1 MTHQQLKM
9 PRPTSPRAAFRQRQK
24 RRAQKAA
31 TLAAKFPRL
40 KSLKVE
46 VEYYAAD
53 KATRI
58 GQINYVLNVEHASS
72 LFYIECPN
80 RECVRG
86 DFDLSEVLAAAVAA
100 RQKSVA
106 GEMRCRGWRNQDEI
120 KKVYCRTELHYRLRL
135 KY

>member
-1 MTHQQLKM
+1 M

-24 RRAQKAA
+24 RRAQNTA

-40 KSLKVE
+40 KSLKAE
-46 VEYYAAD
+46 VEYYAAGN
-53 KATRI
+53 ATRI
-58 GQINYVLNVEHASS
+58 GQIKYVLNVEHASS
-72 LFYIECPN
+72 LFCIECPN

-100 RQKSVA
+100 HRKSVTGA
-106 GEMRCRGWRNQDEI
+106 MRCRGWRSQDAI
-120 KKVYCRTELHYRLRL
+120 KKVHCQTVLRYRLRL